1 MTLGNR
7 ISYHRKKLGLTQEAL
22 AKQLDVTN
30 QAVSKWEA
38 DLCCP
43 DVMLLPKIA
52 DIFGITVD
60 ELFGR
65 ERQAEPEP
73 EQAEAGK
80 KAPKKQG
87 FTIDFGSLFGTKIH
101 LGYQDVK
108 VTDGSLPWDDDGV
121 LRAVVFVGRTLM
133 AHHAGAKDFTFTYEG
148 PALDVDSAFSI
159 VCGDIAGN
167 ADAGTSITCRNVGG
181 DADAGSYVECGD
193 IGGDVDAGSYVH
205 CGDVHGSV
213 DAGSYVQCGDVS
225 GDVDAGNDVTCR
237 SVEGDVDAGGRVI
250 IGK

>member
-65 ERQAEPEP
+65 ERQAEPE
-73 EQAEAGK
+73 QAEAGK
-80 KAPKKQG
+80 ETPKKQG

-101 LGYQDVK
+101 LGYQDVN

-193 IGGDVDAGSYVH
+193 IGGDVDAGSYV
-205 CGDVHGSV
+205 
-213 DAGSYVQCGDVS
+213 QCGDVS

>member
-73 EQAEAGK
+73 
-80 KAPKKQG
+80 
-87 FTIDFGSLFGTKIH
+87 
-101 LGYQDVK
+101 
-108 VTDGSLPWDDDGV
+108 
-121 LRAVVFVGRTLM
+121 
-133 AHHAGAKDFTFTYEG
+133 
-148 PALDVDSAFSI
+148 
-159 VCGDIAGN
+159 
-167 ADAGTSITCRNVGG
+167 
-181 DADAGSYVECGD
+181 
-193 IGGDVDAGSYVH
+193 
-205 CGDVHGSV
+205 
-213 DAGSYVQCGDVS
+213 
-225 GDVDAGNDVTCR
+225 
-237 SVEGDVDAGGRVI
+237 
-250 IGK
+250 